1 MNLLGLPWLFL
12 VLAAGSVALLVG
24 ELVQERS
31 GGAPLLDADQR
42 SVARFVQM
50 ALPAPL
56 ALGVALAAVVLVV
69 QLVITLL
76 VVAVFF
82 VGIRVALML
91 ASE

>member
-42 SVARFVQM
+42 SAARFVQM

-56 ALGVALAAVVLVV
+56 ALGVALAAIVLVV
-69 QLVITLL
+69 QLMITLL
-76 VVAVFF
+76 VVAAFI
-82 VGIRVALML
+82 VGLWLLVVVLL
-91 ASE
+91 D